1 MKRTV
6 RAISIACSIA
16 LSLSLF
22 TACGSKSNSDSASAT
37 SGTSK
42 QTQSKNV
49 SLRFAWWGGDT
60 RHKATLDAI
69 DAYTK
74 LNPNVKIDGEYMA
87 YDGYEKK
94 LMTQFAAGSAPDIL
108 QFYPSW
114 FYDVDSSNFVDFN
127 KYSSVVDLKQFGKS
141 VLDEATFKG
150 KLQGLSGGVLSTTVL
165 YNKDFFK
172 KFGIPE
178 NTVWNWD
185 NVIQIGKEVHQKDS
199 NAYLTTGD
207 LDVINRLWAYP
218 YLSQQTGDIWIKDDY
233 TMAFDKPVLVDTLKY
248 IQQLYTSGTMEP
260 LGTTTAFIG
269 KMEQNPKWVKGE
281 IGMVVGLTSS
291 LSTMVAA
298 NPNAQWGVAQIPL
311 RSDAKQSANPV
322 RSSVLISANAKSDN
336 VDESVKFI
344 NWFLN
349 DKDASLILTDQRGTP
364 ASDASR
370 KVLVDNN
377 KINPLVAQAMDISN
391 KNPGKIPNAP
401 SENAEIWQINKDV
414 ITELAYGKTTPEQG
428 ADKIISKYT
437 DKLKELKAAAA
448 K

>member
-22 TACGSKSNSDSASAT
+22 TACGNKSNSGSASAT
-37 SGTSK
+37 SGTDK
-42 QTQSKNV
+42 QTQAKNV

-127 KYSSVVDLKQFGKS
+127 KYSSVVDLKQFSKS

-291 LSTMVAA
+291 LTTMVAA

-322 RSSVLISANAKSDN
+322 RSSVLISANAKSEN

-344 NWFLN
+344 NWFMN
-349 DKDASLILTDQRGTP
+349 DKSAALIVTDQRGTP
-364 ASDASR
+364 ASEASR

-377 KINPLVAQAMDISN
+377 KINPLVAQAMEISN